1 MDSGLRESDEDG
13 KGSGGRGEG
22 AEGHTETKEHRFL
35 WAPRCLGVCFLQQGF
50 WAQFQHVCVCLRV
63 CVWGGSPHQ
72 QVILGPQQRLR
83 IHLNSDTI
91 YLDIESDSIR
101 ERLGLTRPPATTDA
115 SVETQVVTCAPDS
128 LVLS

>member
-1 MDSGLRESDEDG
+1 MG
-13 KGSGGRGEG
+13 
-22 AEGHTETKEHRFL
+22 TKVLGCVLPPAGFL
-35 WAPRCLGVCFLQQGF
+35 GPIPA
-50 WAQFQHVCVCLRV
+50 RV
-63 CVWGGSPHQ
+63 CVSACVCVGGGSPHQ

>member
-1 MDSGLRESDEDG
+1 MKMVRALEDG
-13 KGSGGRGEG
+13 ERELRATLRPKSTDFCGHQGAWVCASSSRVSGPNSS
-22 AEGHTETKEHRFL
+22 T
-35 WAPRCLGVCFLQQGF
+35 C
-50 WAQFQHVCVCLRV
+50 VCVCV
-63 CVWGGSPHQ
+63 CVWGGGSPHQ

-101 ERLGLTRPPATTDA
+101 KRLGLTRPPATTDA

-128 LVLS
+128 LGLS